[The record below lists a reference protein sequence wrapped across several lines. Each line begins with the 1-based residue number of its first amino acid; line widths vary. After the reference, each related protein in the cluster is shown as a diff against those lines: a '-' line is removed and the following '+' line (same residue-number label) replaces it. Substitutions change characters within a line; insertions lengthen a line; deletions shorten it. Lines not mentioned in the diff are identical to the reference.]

1 MPLAIAPNI
10 RIILIGT
17 THPGNIGSA
26 ARAMKVMGLS
36 RLVLVSPKH
45 FPSGEATALA
55 SNADDILKNAQVVET
70 FAEAIQGCGLVLG
83 TTAHARSLPWPT
95 LDLKGAAQK
104 AVAEVGEHDIALV
117 FGREKTGL
125 HNEEVERCH
134 HIVTIPTSE
143 EYTSLNLAQAVQL
156 MMYEIRLHALEA
168 MNTPSMPEQAPRD
181 WHPEPPEKME
191 IFFARLEKAL
201 LHVGF
206 LNPAQPKR
214 LMQRLRRLFLRARPD
229 ENELNIL
236 NGIASAL
243 LDATPKHTQAS
254 STPTPSTPST
264 TKEPE

>member
-1 MPLAIAPNI
+1 MPLPIAPNI
-10 RIILIGT
+10 RVILIGT

-55 SNADDILKNAQVVET
+55 SNADDILKNAEVVET
-70 FAEAIQGCGLVLG
+70 FEEAIAGCGLVLG

-95 LDLKGAAQK
+95 LDLKGAASK
-104 AVAEVGEHDIALV
+104 AVAEVATHEIALV

-134 HIVTIPTSE
+134 YIVTIPTSE

-156 MMYEIRLHALEA
+156 MMYEMRLHALEA
-168 MNTPSMPEQAPRD
+168 MNTPSLSEQATSD
-181 WHPEPPEKME
+181 WQPEPPERME
-191 IFFARLEKAL
+191 VFFTRLEKAL

-214 LMQRLRRLFLRARPD
+214 LMQRIRRLFLRARPD

-243 LDATPKHTQAS
+243 LEATPKSAKGRS
-254 STPTPSTPST
+254 EEPAPEPMK
-264 TKEPE
+264 KEIH